1 MKLLLALFMY
11 VFLSA
16 VLFSRDI
23 TTLSGTTYK
32 NATVFDSNPG
42 ELIISYPDKDLT
54 VVKPIPFTDLPD
66 DIKKEFKYDPVKG
79 EAFEKARSEWKKNKA
94 AADINKKSA
103 VNANGEKAVK
113 QDLLKMDEQL
123 ELQNDIS
130 EAEST
135 SVKKEAVGNRAP
147 NEKAWGAEGREL
159 KREAL
164 EGGKSPNEKD
174 WAAEGK
180 ALKREALESG
190 RAPGEKEGAAE
201 GDATRRQAMGYS
213 GD

>member
-1 MKLLLALFMY
+1 MRLSLAVFLT
-11 VFLSA
+11 VFLST

-94 AADINKKSA
+94 AADMNKKSA
-103 VNANGEKAVK
+103 VKANGEKAVK
-113 QDLLKMDEQL
+113 QDLLKLNEQL

-130 EAEST
+130 EAENT

-147 NEKAWGAEGREL
+147 NEKEGPAEGR
-159 KREAL
+159 
-164 EGGKSPNEKD
+164 
-174 WAAEGK
+174 

-201 GDATRRQAMGYS
+201 GRAMKREATGTGLAPGEK
-213 GD
+213 